1 MNGIS
6 SENLNTTAADI
17 ASAGTSTQQSQDTS
31 VQNGETFAGVL
42 SEMIEG
48 QATAQLTAAIS
59 GSSSSSDSSL
69 SNLGTSSTNSDTLSS
84 LLTSFSGTE
93 DSASEL
99 GVMLLYMLM
108 NMSSGSGSDSGMMM
122 LSSLLSAATGESSYS
137 TAAQSSLSSG
147 NIFDTLISDL
157 GVSSSESSSS
167 SNSTVADGEAL
178 PLNCWVPT
186 NPPLTG
192 NSSYRSEELL
202 NDIIGQ
208 FDVESTARYTPHKY
222 GSDTYCNIFVWD
234 VTSALGCEIP
244 HWVDAETGAPRQFP
258 DITGAV
264 ELGANATYTWLDD
277 HGDEYGWIEVT
288 AEQAQ
293 EYANQGYPAVT
304 TWQNPGGGAGHV
316 QIVRPSEDGEYDASR
331 GVAVA
336 QAGGHNYEYTYT
348 GSIYSS
354 NSLSQVRY
362 YVHA

>member
-122 LSSLLSAATGESSYS
+122 LSSLLSCRNRRE
-137 TAAQSSLSSG
+137 QLQHRCP
-147 NIFDTLISDL
+147 
-157 GVSSSESSSS
+157 V
-167 SNSTVADGEAL
+167 
-178 PLNCWVPT
+178 
-186 NPPLTG
+186 
-192 NSSYRSEELL
+192 
-202 NDIIGQ
+202 
-208 FDVESTARYTPHKY
+208 
-222 GSDTYCNIFVWD
+222 
-234 VTSALGCEIP
+234 IP
-244 HWVDAETGAPRQFP
+244 V
-258 DITGAV
+258 
-264 ELGANATYTWLDD
+264 
-277 HGDEYGWIEVT
+277 
-288 AEQAQ
+288 
-293 EYANQGYPAVT
+293 
-304 TWQNPGGGAGHV
+304 
-316 QIVRPSEDGEYDASR
+316 
-331 GVAVA
+331 
-336 QAGGHNYEYTYT
+336 
-348 GSIYSS
+348 
-354 NSLSQVRY
+354 
-362 YVHA
+362 